1 MPSTVKPVQT
11 KSAVPQQTVPTNAM
25 SMVVFSQHQQTVR
38 SITWSPGGKLL
49 ASGASDAR
57 VLIWDLNGTV
67 QVRKEQAGAVH
78 SVAWSSDGQQLAV
91 GVANQVLFLNPLNGT
106 VFAQSSHIHTDTV
119 TTLAW
124 STRQP
129 ELLVSGGL
137 DKQAVVW
144 NVTSYTPQ
152 TIFTGHTTAIESAAW
167 ASDSQTVA
175 TSSHGGVVRVWS
187 AENGQQV
194 HGFFMDAQL
203 PMRAVSFASSGG
215 QLAVG
220 GDDGIVRL
228 WNGLVCQQPQQIDG
242 ETQCVDTPQRL
253 HAHQGHVRTLAW
265 SPDAR
270 FLATG
275 GDDGILAIWYPTQSQ
290 TPLLKIP
297 HNAPLLAL
305 AWSADGKQVAAA
317 SGNSVT
323 IWGLR

>member
-1 MPSTVKPVQT
+1 M
-11 KSAVPQQTVPTNAM
+11 
-25 SMVVFSQHQQTVR
+25 
-38 SITWSPGGKLL
+38 L

-67 QVRKEQAGAVH
+67 QARKGQAGAVR
-78 SVAWSSDGQQLAV
+78 SVAWSPDGQQLAV
-91 GVANQVLFLNPLNGT
+91 GAANQVQFLNPLNGT
-106 VFAQSSHIHTDTV
+106 LLAQPAQIHTDVV

-124 STRQP
+124 STRQT
-129 ELLVSGGL
+129 ELLVSGAL
-137 DKQAVVW
+137 DKKAVVW
-144 NVTSYTPQ
+144 NTTSYTPQ

-167 ASDSQTVA
+167 ASDTKTIA
-175 TSSHGGVVRVWS
+175 TSSHGGVVRVWN

-203 PMRAVSFASSGG
+203 PMRAVSFASSDA

-228 WNGLVCQQPQQIDG
+228 WNGLVCQNQNQNG
-242 ETQCVDTPQRL
+242 FGTQCLDAPQRL

-290 TPLLKIP
+290 TPLLKIA

-305 AWSADGKQVAAA
+305 AWSADNKQVATA
-317 SGNSVT
+317 SGNNVT
-323 IWGLR
+323 IWGLK